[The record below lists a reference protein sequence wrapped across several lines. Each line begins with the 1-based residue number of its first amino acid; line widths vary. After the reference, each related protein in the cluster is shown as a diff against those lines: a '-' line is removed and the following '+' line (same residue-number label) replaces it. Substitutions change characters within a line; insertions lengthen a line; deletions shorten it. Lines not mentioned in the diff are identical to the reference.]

1 MQQNGHSPHY
11 LGKVQGFQ
19 DKNYY
24 SRIYAVG
31 KPENAVF
38 RSDFLTTLKSIPW
51 KDAKGIIYLKKFI

>member
-38 RSDFLTTLKSIPW
+38 RSDFLTTLKSIP
-51 KDAKGIIYLKKFI
+51 